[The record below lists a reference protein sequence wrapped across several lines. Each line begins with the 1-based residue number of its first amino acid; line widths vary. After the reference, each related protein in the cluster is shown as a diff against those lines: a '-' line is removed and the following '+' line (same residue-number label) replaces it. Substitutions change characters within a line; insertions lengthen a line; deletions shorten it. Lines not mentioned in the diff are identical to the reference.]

1 MKKGKLIVISGPSG
15 VGKDTVVKELL
26 KNNDNFELSIS
37 MTSREKRLNEQDKV
51 DYYFVSKEKFEKEIE
66 NNNIL
71 EWAKYNDN
79 YYGTPKKEIEKRIN
93 NNINVFLVI
102 EVVGGMNIK
111 KMLKDDALLIFLLP
125 PDFKELR
132 NRIVNRNLDN
142 EENINKRLKI
152 AEEEIKV
159 SKKYDYVVVNDDLN
173 KTVKEI
179 ENIIKKEL
187 K

>member
-1 MKKGKLIVISGPSG
+1 
-15 VGKDTVVKELL
+15 
-26 KNNDNFELSIS
+26 
-37 MTSREKRLNEQDKV
+37 
-51 DYYFVSKEKFEKEIE
+51 
-66 NNNIL
+66 
-71 EWAKYNDN
+71 
-79 YYGTPKKEIEKRIN
+79 
-93 NNINVFLVI
+93 
-102 EVVGGMNIK
+102 MNIK